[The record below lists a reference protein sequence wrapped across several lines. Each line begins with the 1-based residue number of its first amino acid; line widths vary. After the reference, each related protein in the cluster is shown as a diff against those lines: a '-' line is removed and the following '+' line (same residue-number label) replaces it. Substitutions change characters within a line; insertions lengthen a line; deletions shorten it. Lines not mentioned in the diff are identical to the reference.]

1 MGFPEKDSAYF
12 GSAECKDVLA
22 RIDSDALPRH
32 IAVIMDGN
40 GRWATL
46 RKKPRLFGH
55 KAGAEMVKEL
65 IAACIELQV
74 EYLTIYS
81 FSSEN
86 WSRPKEEVF
95 GLMGL
100 FVEVLNREMDNLQA
114 RNVRVRVIGDLEEL
128 PQKTAVAFQ
137 NCVKSTRTNTGLT
150 LVVAVNYGARNDIVS
165 AVRAITER
173 VQQGTLS
180 VDEITDATITGTLS
194 TAGIPDPDMII
205 RTSGEVRLSNFLLWE
220 AAYSE
225 LVVTPVLWPDFDRAE
240 LLRCIEEFQLRNRR
254 FGGVE

>member
-1 MGFPEKDSAYF
+1 MSSPEKDSAYF

-22 RIDSDALPRH
+22 RIDFDALPHH

-46 RKKPRLFGH
+46 RKKPRIFGH
-55 KAGAEMVKEL
+55 KAGAVMVKEL
-65 IAACIELQV
+65 IASCIELHID
-74 EYLTIYS
+74 YLTIYS

-100 FVEVLNREMDNLQA
+100 FVEVLNREMDNLQE
-114 RNVRVRVIGDLEEL
+114 RNVRVRVIGDLDEL
-128 PQKTAVAFQ
+128 PQKTSEAFK
-137 NCVKSTRTNTGLT
+137 NCVVSTQLNTGLT
-150 LVVAVNYGARNDIVS
+150 LIVAVNYGARNDIVS
-165 AVRAITER
+165 AVRAIAGR
-173 VQQGTLS
+173 VQRGELNIGDIS
-180 VDEITDATITGTLS
+180 DATITGELS
-194 TAGIPDPDMII
+194 TAGIPDPDMIV

-225 LVVTPVLWPDFDRAE
+225 LVVTSVLWPDFDRVE
-240 LLRCIEEFQLRNRR
+240 LLSCIEEYQLRHRR